1 MKLRWIND
9 EKKTVYADLDEILRI
24 LDDKTWFIQTQKEDI
39 QRLLDEIKA
48 ITSVISE
55 KKEEIRVLREEIRK
69 CDIEI

>member
-24 LDDKTWFIQTQKEDI
+24 LEDKTWFIQTQKEDI